1 MCGGG
6 GGGGGGGGVDLTLNP
21 RVAALRPS
29 RTMALTDQA
38 RAMAAAGQPVIGLAA
53 GEPDF
58 DTPAAVVEAG
68 IQALRDGFTRYTP
81 NAGTAE
87 LRAAICHKL
96 HAENGL
102 FYTPE
107 EVVVSNG
114 AKQSIQQAV
123 LAVAGPGDEVII
135 PAPYWV
141 SYPEMARLAGAE
153 PVILKTTVDARFLL
167 SPAELEGALTE
178 RSRLLILCTP
188 SNPTGAAY
196 SREELTALAAV
207 VARHPRLLVLSDE
220 IYEHIV
226 YAPAQHISFAG
237 LQGMQERTLTVNGF
251 SKAFAMTGWRL
262 GYLAAPLHFA
272 AACNRIQ
279 SQTTSGASSLA
290 QKAAMAALGL
300 GLAGGEPVKAMVA
313 AFEKRRS
320 FLVERWGALPGVK
333 LSVPEGAF
341 YLFPDVSSYYGAEA
355 DGFGTILDGEDLCRF
370 LLDTAQVALVPGSAF
385 GAPEC
390 VRISYAASFETLWLA
405 MERIERALGGL
416 RLLANAAA

>member
-1 MCGGG
+1 
-6 GGGGGGGGVDLTLNP
+6 
-21 RVAALRPS
+21 
-29 RTMALTDQA
+29 MALTDQA

-58 DTPAAVVEAG
+58 DTPAAVVEGLGLGAWGLGHSLGCGPLKQAG

-102 FYTPE
+102 FHTPE

-123 LAVAGPGDEVII
+123 LAVAGPGDESSGFGLGFCGWPLHTKPPVSGSDDEVTQHVLRQVII

-153 PVILKTTVDARFLL
+153 PVILRTTVDARFLL

-207 VARHPRLLVLSDE
+207 VARHPRLL
-220 IYEHIV
+220 
-226 YAPAQHISFAG
+226 
-237 LQGMQERTLTVNGF
+237 
-251 SKAFAMTGWRL
+251 
-262 GYLAAPLHFA
+262 
-272 AACNRIQ
+272 
-279 SQTTSGASSLA
+279 TTSGASSLA
-290 QKAAMAALGL
+290 QKAAMAALAL
-300 GLAGGEPVKAMVA
+300 GPAGGEPVKAMVA
-313 AFEKRRS
+313 AFEKRRN
-320 FLVERWGALPGVK
+320 FLVERWGALPGVR
-333 LSVPEGAF
+333 LSVPE
-341 YLFPDVSSYYGAEA
+341 
-355 DGFGTILDGEDLCRF
+355 
-370 LLDTAQVALVPGSAF
+370 VALVPGSAF

-416 RLLANAAA
+416 RLLAKAAA